1 MRSMNSPH
9 HPITRSTPIRI
20 GILGAAS
27 IVPSAI
33 TNSARG
39 VHEAQVLAIASRD
52 PKRAYA
58 LAKKHGIPRVHQ
70 TYSALLHDQDID
82 AIYNPLP
89 NSLHAEW
96 TIRALKAGKHV
107 LCEKPF
113 ASNAEEAQEMAETA
127 RKTGRVLSEAFAY
140 RYHPLTARV
149 REILASGEIGMVQHM
164 DAQFCFLLPSPNNI
178 RFNYDLSGGAMM
190 DSGCYPVS
198 LIRYLAQTEPIV
210 TYAEARLFSP
220 QVDRRMSADLTFVN
234 GPSAHLV
241 CDMLYPRLFRS
252 NLTVQGSDG
261 NLEVFNP
268 YHPHWFNRL
277 KVQGKKG
284 SYTERGSNEN
294 VYALQL
300 RAFVKAIRGEGKL
313 NTDPTDA
320 INNMRVIDAI
330 YEKAGLQKRG
340 T

>member
-1 MRSMNSPH
+1 MDK
-9 HPITRSTPIRI
+9 STPVRI
-20 GILGAAS
+20 GVLGAAS
-27 IVPSAI
+27 IVPSALM
-33 TNSARG
+33 NPGRG
-39 VHEAQVLAIASRD
+39 VHEAQILAIASRD
-52 PKRAYA
+52 PKRAYT

-70 TYSALLHDQDID
+70 TYSALLADDDID

-89 NSLHAEW
+89 NSLHAKW

-113 ASNAEEAQEMAETA
+113 ASNAQEAEEMAQTA
-127 RKTGRVLSEAFAY
+127 RETRLVLSEAFAY

-149 REILASGEIGMVQHM
+149 KEILASGEIGNIQHFE
-164 DAQFCFLLPSPNNI
+164 AQFCFLLPSPKNI
-178 RFNYDLSGGAMM
+178 RFNYDLSGGALM
-190 DSGCYPVS
+190 DCGCYPVS
-198 LIRYLAQTEPIV
+198 LIRYLAQAEPTV
-210 TYAEARLFSP
+210 ENAEARLFKP
-220 QVDRRMSADLTFVN
+220 QVDRRMTADLSFADGRT
-234 GPSAHLV
+234 AHLV

-252 NLTVQGSDG
+252 SLTVQGSEG
-261 NLEVFNP
+261 RLEVLNP

-277 KVQGKKG
+277 KVQGRKG

-300 RAFVKAIRGEGKL
+300 RAFVRAIHGERTI
-313 NTDPTDA
+313 NTHPGDA
-320 INNMRVIDAI
+320 IGNMRVIDDI